1 MKLMD
6 KSVFAFAVFAVF
18 SASAANTWYVDD
30 DNYNADYS
38 DAAAYIA
45 AGLDG
50 TCVEKAFGTIQ
61 IAIDNAQSDDTI
73 YVAPGEYAVG
83 SGSHPA
89 NDGNSRI
96 GWKNK
101 RLLIYSTH
109 GADKTFVVG
118 RKSNGSAGIGDGAFR
133 CLTIYDYQDQ
143 KCGGTIIKGFTFRD
157 GATAR
162 EAASDNAKRGGA
174 VYVSHNQ
181 IYFADCV
188 FKDCSA
194 PNGAAA
200 WNGTFVRCLFVNNI
214 CDNSSGAIV
223 AAVNGKTTRLY
234 ASVFH
239 HNAWGLE
246 NNSGN
251 GYMFSNVQAV
261 NCTVIDNAVRYCSDS
276 ANDEFY
282 NTLFFHSGDY
292 GSKSTYSNCITENDE
307 LHPIMST
314 LIPDVRLLPQSKAIG
329 AGDASHLSH
338 ISLSDEI
345 GYKDFGGND
354 LNGVSGAISIGATQT
369 VGTPVAGGIAV
380 KDGATTVNGGGR
392 CRSKSYSYVFPDV
405 FPTQYLFSAVAP
417 AGQRLSHF
425 RFEGSGVIGTDIRF
439 PMTNDTLWVMP
450 PSNSEVIL
458 TNTEAVIRD
467 VVYVKPDADTSVADG
482 SEDRPYRTI
491 QAAVNANP
499 ATVIVAKPGVYA
511 EDVTNDVY
519 YGNSRLSL
527 SKTTRIT
534 SEAGAE
540 HTVILGE
547 SQKGDN
553 ADAYGRGPDAVR
565 CIFAYNCHAQVQGF
579 TLTGGRTASVVN
591 SSDKKAVGGAIYCT
605 NTNPY
610 FYLDDCIVTNNSSSS
625 SGVINYA
632 RMTRCHIA
640 DNPGSSYV
648 VVGGAC
654 CGSTVMVTAQN
665 IPSKSIFDGT
675 SRIVHSTVV
684 GDTGV
689 DPYFNSSSS
698 KRYACVFLGGNTAA
712 GNGISAGNVVWNY
725 STVSDTS
732 AKEVDPLLADA
743 VNGDLQPLAM
753 SPVFD
758 ADDSTT
764 WGNYEND
771 YWFYATTDCDGNPVR
786 FVGRKPIAGAFMTPT
801 DRSIVAVS
809 APNSGV
815 SPSSDRIEVEEGD
828 ECVLSVGN
836 ATRPIAGI
844 CVNGVTNFVDSA
856 DWTCSIS
863 AEAAKG
869 GILVSA
875 IYTNVWYAAVDG
887 DDSKSGFFPEEAKSL
902 QGALANA
909 YLRSG
914 DRVIAMPGTYG
925 SGEMIQDA
933 EKYVISSRAVV
944 PSGVTLESKGGRDAT
959 VIAGKKAETK
969 DAQPGTY
976 EYDVRDLGLGAVR
989 CVYLESGAS
998 LKGFTLTN
1006 GWTRAVKNEG
1016 TVSHGDADTCGGG
1029 VYGASID
1036 CVVED
1041 CRFIDN
1047 GAFRGAGAYG
1057 VLCKNSIFEDNFA
1070 YYGGGASSD
1079 SRNHGCVSKDN
1090 EAAVWSV
1097 NAGIL
1102 AALDAINCTIF
1113 DSLSQGAE
1121 NAVVTNTVVAGTF
1134 YPTKMQAMNFSHC
1147 VFNKS
1152 KLNSVPADFFEVA
1165 QACEKVGEDRLVF
1178 DGYRPTIGQNACVDT
1193 GTGDVLPALGDCDLS
1208 GGQRIYNGCIDV
1220 GALEADWRSRYGR
1233 DISSRLEVLSA
1244 SPAVVEF
1251 EGNVVR
1257 LPEGASLGA
1266 KLAKRS
1272 ERGYVFLL
1280 RLRVSADGMAELT
1293 VNGETQSIGEG
1304 DFEAKIDVDGEVPLQ
1319 IVATSGTVDILK
1331 SRALAGMAIIVR

>member
-1 MKLMD
+1 MKPMD
-6 KSVFAFAVFAVF
+6 KSVFALAVFAVF

-30 DNYNADYS
+30 DNYNADYP

-61 IAIDNAQSDDTI
+61 IAIDKAKSDDTI

-96 GWKNK
+96 GWSNK
-101 RLLIYSTH
+101 RLFIYSTH

-174 VYVSHNQ
+174 VYVSHND

-188 FKDCSA
+188 FKNCSA
-194 PNGAAA
+194 LNGAAA

-214 CDNSSGAIV
+214 CDNNSGAIV

-261 NCTVIDNAVRYCSDS
+261 NCTVIDNAVKTCSDS
-276 ANDEFY
+276 QNDSFY
-282 NTLFFHSGDY
+282 NTLFFHSGTY
-292 GSKSTYSNCITENDE
+292 GSKSTYSNCITENEE
-307 LHPIMST
+307 LYPVMST
-314 LIPDVRLLPQSKAIG
+314 LIPDVRLLPNSVAKG
-329 AGDASHLSH
+329 AGVASHLSVV
-338 ISLSDEI
+338 SLPDGI

-354 LNGVSGAISIGATQT
+354 LSLLSGTIAAGATQT
-369 VGTPVAGGIAV
+369 VGQPAAGGIAV
-380 KDGATTVNGGGR
+380 KGGAETVNGVGK
-392 CRSKSYSYVFPDV
+392 CRANSYSYVFPDV
-405 FPTQYLFSAVAP
+405 YPTQYLFSAVAP
-417 AGQRLSHF
+417 DGKRLSHF
-425 RFEGSGVIGTDIRF
+425 RFSSPVSSSDYRF

-450 PSNSEVIL
+450 PSDSNMVL
-458 TNTEAVIRD
+458 TNTETVVRD
-467 VVYVKPDADTSVADG
+467 VAYVKYDADASVADG
-482 SEDRPYRTI
+482 SESRPYRTL
-491 QAAVNANP
+491 QEAYENANDK
-499 ATVIVAKPGVYA
+499 VIVVKAGRYA
-511 EDVTNDVY
+511 EGGTNDIEH
-519 YGNSRLSL
+519 GMSRLQTYA
-527 SKTTRIT
+527 TTRIV
-534 SEAGAE
+534 SESGPAHTIIAGE
-540 HTVILGE
+540 LSSG
-547 SQKGDN
+547 
-553 ADAYGRGPDAVR
+553 ADADAVGCGTGAMR
-565 CIFAYNCHAQVQGF
+565 CVMHRSTGSAVQIQGF
-579 TLTGGRTASVVN
+579 TLTGGRTAVQGI
-591 SSDKKAVGGAIYCT
+591 KATQGGAVRGINNKRVYV
-605 NTNPY
+605 
-610 FYLDDCIVTNNSSSS
+610 DDCIVSNNYSHS
-625 SGVINYA
+625 SGAVYYA
-632 RMTRCHIA
+632 HLNR
-640 DNPGSSYV
+640 SYV
-648 VVGGAC
+648 AGNNNGRDFVLSETISSAC
-654 CGSTVMVTAQN
+654 VFAMTEENHPNKG
-665 IPSKSIFDGT
+665 IFDSKSH
-675 SRIVHSTVV
+675 VYHATVYGQNV
-684 GDTGV
+684 QGI
-689 DPYFNSSSS
+689 DPYNVNSGPD
-698 KRYACVFLGGNTAA
+698 RYACVFLSGGTLGGGGA
-712 GNGISAGNVVWNY
+712 SFGNVCWDYVVCDDADAL
-725 STVSDTS
+725 ST
-732 AKEVDPLLADA
+732 DPMLADPA
-743 VNGDLQPLAM
+743 NGDFHPLSF
-753 SPVFD
+753 SPLF
-758 ADDSTT
+758 TT
-764 WGNYEND
+764 GAAFASNGYGED
-771 YWFYATTDCDGNPVR
+771 YWRYVSADFEGNPIV
-786 FVGRKPIAGAFMTPT
+786 FNNGKPVAGASMTPT
-801 DRSIVAVS
+801 KSSIIMLS
-809 APNSGV
+809 AENGGI
-815 SPSSDRIEVEEGD
+815 SPASDRIGVDVEAGAT
-828 ECVLSVGN
+828 LSVGD

-856 DWTCSIS
+856 DWTYSIS

-887 DDSKSGFFPEEAKSL
+887 DDSKSGIFPEEAKSL

-944 PSGVTLESKGGRDAT
+944 PSGVTLESKGGREAT
-959 VIAGKKAETK
+959 VIAGKKAEKK
-969 DAQPGTY
+969 DPQP
-976 EYDVRDLGLGAVR
+976 ENEDDDVRDLGLGAIR

-1006 GWTRAVKNEG
+1006 GWTRAVKNDG

-1036 CVVED
+1036 CVAED
-1041 CRFIDN
+1041 CRFVGN

-1057 VLCKNSIFEDNFA
+1057 VLCRNSILENNFA
-1070 YYGGGASSD
+1070 YYGGGATSA

-1102 AALDAINCTIF
+1102 AALDAVNCTIF

-1121 NAVVTNTVVAGTF
+1121 NVVVTNTVVAGTF
-1134 YPTKMQAMNFSHC
+1134 NPNKMQAKNFSHC

-1178 DGYRPTIGQNACVDT
+1178 DGYRPTIGQNACVDA
-1193 GTGDVLPALGDCDLS
+1193 GTDDVLPALGDCDLL
-1208 GGQRIYNGCIDV
+1208 GGQRVYNGRIDI
-1220 GALEADWRSRYGR
+1220 GALEADWRGYYAR
-1233 DISSRLEVLSA
+1233 DISKRMTVNAASA
-1244 SPAVVEF
+1244 NVVEQRD
-1251 EGNVVR
+1251 GTVR
-1257 LPEGASLGA
+1257 LHEGASLEGM
-1266 KLAKRS
+1266 LAKRD
-1272 ERGYVFLL
+1272 RRYTIVL
-1280 RLRVSADGMAELT
+1280 RFRVSPGGSANLIL
-1293 VNGETQSIGEG
+1293 NGEESAVGEG
-1304 DFEAKIDVDGEVPLQ
+1304 EQEVKFVVDGNDLTMKLL
-1319 IVATSGTVDILK
+1319 ALSGTADILK
-1331 SRALAGMAIIVR
+1331 AHILAGTVISLR

>member
-1 MKLMD
+1 MRIID
-6 KSVFAFAVFAVF
+6 TVVFGFAVFAVF

-30 DNYNADYS
+30 DNFGKDGLTGKSEAL
-38 DAAAYIA
+38 AY
-45 AGLDG
+45 
-50 TCVEKAFGTIQ
+50 GTIQ
-61 IAIDNAQSDDTI
+61 DAIDKASSGDTI
-73 YVAPGEYAVG
+73 YVAPGVYDQGTGKSASSYG
-83 SGSHPA
+83 S
-89 NDGNSRI
+89 SRI
-96 GWKNK
+96 GWQNK
-101 RLLIYSTH
+101 KLFIYSTH
-109 GADKTFVVG
+109 GAGKTHIVG
-118 RKSNGSAGIGDGAFR
+118 KKSAESGSGVGSDAMRCVTVYDNDG
-133 CLTIYDYQDQ
+133 T
-143 KCGGTIIKGFTFRD
+143 KCVGSIIKGFTLRD
-157 GATAR
+157 GSTVGSGTSNTYALRGGAISVPHGDIYFVDCVV
-162 EAASDNAKRGGA
+162 SDCSSNNGGA
-174 VYVSHNQ
+174 VYKGS
-181 IYFADCV
+181 Y
-188 FKDCSA
+188 
-194 PNGAAA
+194 
-200 WNGTFVRCLFVNNI
+200 VRCLFKMNGSHGI
-214 CDNSSGAIV
+214 GS
-223 AAVNGKTTRLY
+223 AVIKGDSEKKVRLY
-234 ASVFH
+234 ACVFH
-239 HNAWGLE
+239 HNTWGLE
-246 NNSGN
+246 NNNSD
-251 GYMFSNVQAV
+251 GYLFSNVQAV
-261 NCTVIDNAVRYCSDS
+261 NCTVIDNSVETCSDS
-276 ANDEFY
+276 QNDSFY
-282 NTLFFHSGDY
+282 NTLFFHSGAY
-292 GSKSTYSNCITENDE
+292 GNNSSYSNCVTENEE
-307 LHPIMST
+307 LYPVMST
-314 LIPDVRLLPQSKAIG
+314 LFADVRLLPGNSVVGRGNAEHVRLFG
-329 AGDASHLSH
+329 
-338 ISLSDEI
+338 LSDEI

-354 LNGVSGAISIGATQT
+354 LSLLSGTIAAGATQT
-369 VGTPVAGGIAV
+369 VGMPVAGGIAV
-380 KDGATTVNGGGR
+380 KDGATVVNGGGR
-392 CRSKSYSYVFPDV
+392 CRSNSYSYVFPDAY
-405 FPTQYLFSAVAP
+405 PTQYLFSAVAP

-425 RFEGSGVIGTDIRF
+425 RFEGSGILRTDIRF

-458 TNTEAVIRD
+458 TNTETVIRD

-511 EDVTNDVY
+511 EGVTNDAY

-579 TLTGGRTASVVN
+579 TLTGGRTASVES
-591 SSDKKAVGGAIYCT
+591 SSDKKAIGGAIYCT
-605 NTNPY
+605 NANPY
-610 FYLDDCIVTNNSSSS
+610 FYLDDCIITNNSSLS
-625 SGVINYA
+625 SGAINYA

-640 DNPGSSYV
+640 DNPGCTYV
-648 VVGGAC
+648 AVGGAC
-654 CGSTVMVTAQN
+654 CGSTVMATSQN

-689 DPYFNSSSS
+689 DPYLDLSSS

-753 SPVFD
+753 SPVFGTD
-758 ADDSTT
+758 VSMT
-764 WGNYEND
+764 WGSYEND
-771 YWFYATTDCDGNPVR
+771 YWFYATTDCDGNPIR
-786 FVGRKPIAGAFMTPT
+786 FIDRKPVTGAFMKPT
-801 DRSIVAVS
+801 ERSIVAVS
-809 APNSGV
+809 APNGGI
-815 SPSSDRIEVEEGD
+815 SPSSDRIEVGEGD
-828 ECVLSVGN
+828 ECVLYAGN

-856 DWTCSIS
+856 DWTYSIS

-887 DDSKSGFFPEEAKSL
+887 DDSKSGIFPEEAKSL

-944 PSGVTLESKGGRDAT
+944 PSGVTLESKGGREAT
-959 VIAGKKAETK
+959 VIAGKKAEKK
-969 DAQPGTY
+969 DPQP
-976 EYDVRDLGLGAVR
+976 ENEDDDVRDLGLGAIR

-1006 GWTRAVKNEG
+1006 GWTRAVKNDG

-1036 CVVED
+1036 CVAED
-1041 CRFIDN
+1041 CRFVGN
-1047 GAFRGAGAYG
+1047 GAVRGAGAYG
-1057 VLCKNSIFEDNFA
+1057 VLCRNSILENNFA
-1070 YYGGGASSD
+1070 YYGGGATSA

-1102 AALDAINCTIF
+1102 AALDAVNCTIF

-1121 NAVVTNTVVAGTF
+1121 NAVVTNTVVVGTF
-1134 YPTKMQAMNFSHC
+1134 NPNKMQAKNFSHC
-1147 VFNKS
+1147 IFNES
-1152 KLNSVPADFFEVA
+1152 KLISVPSDFFEVA
-1165 QACEKVGEDRLVF
+1165 QSCRKVGVERLDF
-1178 DGYRPTIGQNACVDT
+1178 DGYRPVIGSNECVDV
-1193 GTGDVLPALGDCDLS
+1193 GTGDVLAALGDCDLL
-1208 GGQRIYNGCIDV
+1208 GGQRVYNGHIDI
-1220 GALEADWRSRYGR
+1220 GALEADWRGYYAR
-1233 DISSRLEVLSA
+1233 DISKRMTVFSA
-1244 SPAVVEF
+1244 SPAVVEQPDAS
-1251 EGNVVR
+1251 VR
-1257 LPEGASLGA
+1257 LPEGASLEGVMAKRAERRYTVVLRFRVSPGGNA
-1266 KLAKRS
+1266 KLTL
-1272 ERGYVFLL
+1272 G
-1280 RLRVSADGMAELT
+1280 
-1293 VNGETQSIGEG
+1293 GEEVILGEG
-1304 DFEAKIDVDGEVPLQ
+1304 DTDIRTVVENDDLDVKL
-1319 IVATSGTVDILK
+1319 VALSGTADILK
-1331 SRALAGMAIIVR
+1331 FRILAGTVVSVR